1 MEIIAWIGVAQGL
14 FAAIMLL
21 TKANPTISDRVLSGW
36 LSLLSIEFL
45 TCALDFKIFG
55 FSLLS
60 SSFLLFN
67 PALYIYIRSLVQK
80 NFRLKWMFLL
90 HLIPF
95 LLFEITAYI
104 TKTPF
109 TFQNFFANDSSLL
122 HRIGFAAATIVSWL
136 VYMPLSV
143 YVLHIY
149 KSKLEDEKSNIE
161 KGQSL
166 NWLLFVSF
174 FYILYSIIAGVLGVV
189 FVFLGVGANA
199 LSLYNYAVL
208 LALIYIISFYGLYQ
222 KQIEIQAD
230 IGGEQVNQA
239 YKNSI
244 LSNDTKKRI
253 RASIIHYF
261 EKEKAYLNP
270 DLNMDL
276 LSEAIGYPKYQITE
290 VLNVEIGKNFFQFVN
305 TYRIEA
311 VKKMLLEPQLKFS
324 IEAIGYECGFNS
336 KSSFYTV
343 FKATT
348 GQTPVNFRK
357 TELNHPKEAN

>member
-21 TKANPTISDRVLSGW
+21 TKANPTISDRVLAGW

-45 TCALDFKIFG
+45 TCALDFKIYG

-80 NFRLKWMFLL
+80 NFRLKWTLL
-90 HLIPF
+90 IHLIPF

-109 TFQNFFANDSSLL
+109 TFQNFFANDSSLI
-122 HRIGFAAATIVSWL
+122 HRIGFAAATIASWL
-136 VYMPLSV
+136 VYIPLSV
-143 YVLHIY
+143 YALHIY
-149 KSKLEDEKSNIE
+149 KSKLESEKSNIE

-174 FYILYSIIAGVLGVV
+174 FYIIYSLIAGVLGVV
-189 FVFLGVGANA
+189 FVFLGVGANV
-199 LSLYNYAVL
+199 LSLYNYSVL

-222 KQIEIQAD
+222 KQIEIQTDFKA
-230 IGGEQVNQA
+230 EQVNLA

-244 LSNDTKKRI
+244 LSNDAKK
-253 RASIIHYF
+253 
-261 EKEKAYLNP
+261 
-270 DLNMDL
+270 
-276 LSEAIGYPKYQITE
+276 
-290 VLNVEIGKNFFQFVN
+290 
-305 TYRIEA
+305 TY
-311 VKKMLLEPQLKFS
+311 S
-324 IEAIGYECGFNS
+324 S
-336 KSSFYTV
+336 KHHSL
-343 FKATT
+343 
-348 GQTPVNFRK
+348 FRK
-357 TELNHPKEAN
+357 RKGLPESRPKHGSACRGYRLSQIPNNRGAQCRNR